1 MEGIELLFY
10 VKKKY
15 TLYLI
20 ILCTLIA
27 GLFLFYKY
35 HLAEAKIINVRDYGA
50 KGDGITDD
58 TSAVQ
63 TAFNK
68 VTKSKTKVYFPSG
81 TYMVNPNKNVLIK
94 SNANVAGDGESSIIK
109 ANNAEFGWSLL
120 YISGRNIKI
129 SKLSFD
135 GNNAVNRVLV
145 VQAGS
150 SNVQLSNSL
159 VANASQS
166 SDRSSDFYSE
176 VVTGITVYGNTNSI
190 SFDQTEIR
198 NIIALHP
205 LGGSLIARGIYITNT
220 SGLVEK
226 TSTNL
231 AIINSNIH
239 DIGPADDGDGIYYE
253 DPYLD
258 KNIIHNTNSTI
269 ANNTFYNCAK
279 RAIKLYANGISVTG
293 NYIVNDYLNNNYY
306 QGKDKG
312 KLAPD
317 MYAGIS
323 VYGNNIKIAKNILA
337 GKGSYYA
344 AIEVTSSKMVK
355 NIEVS
360 ENKITM
366 GAQSN
371 KKGTTSI
378 RMGDIEDFTIASNV
392 LENGERGI
400 WSWQN
405 ATRGTITE
413 NIVNMPDGGGI
424 DLSTYLANYNQINIR
439 CTNNMITAKD
449 FNIRVPKG
457 NSTIQL
463 D

>member
-1 MEGIELLFY
+1 MEGIELIFY
-10 VKKKY
+10 VKKN
-15 TLYLI
+15 I
-20 ILCTLIA
+20 IYSILLCILIA
-27 GLFLFYKY
+27 GLFLLYKY
-35 HLAEAKIINVRDYGA
+35 HYVDSKVINVQDYGA

-58 TSAVQ
+58 TRAIQ
-63 TAFNK
+63 KAFNT
-68 VTKSKTKVYFPSG
+68 VTRTKTNVYFPSG
-81 TYMVNPNKNVLIK
+81 TYMINPNNNVFIN
-94 SNANVAGDGESSIIK
+94 SHTNVFGDGAGSIIK
-109 ANNAEFGWSLL
+109 ANKSDFGRSLL

-145 VQAGS
+145 VQARS
-150 SNVQLSNSL
+150 SNVQISNSL
-159 VANASQS
+159 VSNATHSN
-166 SDRSSDFYSE
+166 DRSSDMYSA
-176 VVTGITVYGNTNSI
+176 VVAGIIVYGNTDTI
-190 SFDQTEIR
+190 TIDQTEIR

-205 LGGSLIARGIYITNT
+205 LSGSLIARGIYITNT
-220 SGLVEK
+220 WGSVEK
-226 TSTNL
+226 SSTNL
-231 AIINSNIH
+231 SIINSNIH

-258 KNIIHNTNSTI
+258 KNIVQNTNSTI

-279 RAIKLYANGISVTG
+279 RAIKLYANGILVTG
-293 NYIVNDYLNNNYY
+293 NHIVNDYFNNNYY
-306 QGKDKG
+306 QGSDKG

-323 VYGNNIKIAKNILA
+323 IYGNNIKVAKNIFE
-337 GKGSYYA
+337 GKGSYYS
-344 AIEVTSSKMVK
+344 AIEISSSKTVK

-366 GAQSN
+366 GAHSN
-371 KKGTTSI
+371 TRGTTSI
-378 RMGDIEDFTIASNV
+378 RMGDIEDFTITSNV

-413 NIVNMPDGGGI
+413 NIINMPEGGGI
-424 DLSTYLANYNQINIR
+424 DLSTYLVNYYQINIL
-439 CTNNMITAKD
+439 CANNMITAKD
-449 FNIRVPKG
+449 FSIRVPKD